1 MYAKMEEKLLGCS
14 VTSSELDACAQA
26 SHADSTC
33 VEVSDGKKGKCTIA
47 CVVKR
52 VMEHTTKNDETMAFI
67 AVEDNSGELEDIV
80 IFPDVYSQHRDT
92 IYNESTV
99 LITGETKHSNRKS
112 FIVDN
117 MFSI

>member
-1 MYAKMEEKLLGCS
+1 
-14 VTSSELDACAQA
+14 
-26 SHADSTC
+26 
-33 VEVSDGKKGKCTIA
+33 VSDGKKGKCTIA

-99 LITGETKHSNRKS
+99 LITGETKNSNRKS

-117 MFSI
+117 IFSI